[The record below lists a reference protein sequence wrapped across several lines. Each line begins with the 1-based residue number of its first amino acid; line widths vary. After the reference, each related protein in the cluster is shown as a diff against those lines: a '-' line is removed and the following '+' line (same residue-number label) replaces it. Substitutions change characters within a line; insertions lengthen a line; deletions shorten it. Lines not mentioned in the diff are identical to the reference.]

1 MALLGTL
8 AEFQV
13 DDILVLLGTTKKT
26 GVLVVESPRRSGRVW
41 VDAGHVVGAEMAGHA
56 EAHDVV
62 FELLRLPEGKFSFE
76 SGSAPAELMA
86 PQDVAAVLAAA
97 RNRLAE
103 WRDVERVVPSLASV
117 VRLDP
122 DAGGEPVLHISAE
135 DWKVVAAIGAGG
147 PVKRV
152 AEKLGLA
159 EFDAC
164 KAVKA
169 VVDAGL
175 AVVQPVAED
184 MPSGTAAAPADAA
197 GGGAMTQSEVARQLS
212 RLRGQ

>member
-26 GVLVVESPRRSGRVW
+26 GVLAVESARRIGRVW
-41 VDAGHVVGAEMAGHA
+41 VDAGHVVGADMAGHA

-62 FELLRLPEGKFSFE
+62 FELLRLPDGKFSFE
-76 SGSAPAELMA
+76 SGSAPSDLMA
-86 PQDVAAVLAAA
+86 PQDVSDVLAAA

-103 WRDVERVVPSLASV
+103 WQDIERVVPSLSSIV
-117 VRLDP
+117 TLDA
-122 DAGGEPVLHISAE
+122 DAGGEPVLHINAE
-135 DWKVVAAIGAGG
+135 DWRVVAAIGAGG
-147 PVKRV
+147 PVQNV
-152 AEKLGLA
+152 ADRLGLA

-169 VVDAGL
+169 VVDAHL
-175 AVVQPVAED
+175 AVVQPVAD
-184 MPSGTAAAPADAA
+184 GADAA
-197 GGGAMTQSEVARQLS
+197 TVAGVAQSEVARQLS

>member
-26 GVLVVESPRRSGRVW
+26 GVLAVESPRRAGRVW
-41 VDAGHVVGAEMAGHA
+41 VDAGHIVGAEMAGHS

-62 FELLRLPEGKFSFE
+62 FELLRLPDGKFSFE
-76 SGSAPAELMA
+76 SGAAPAELMA
-86 PQDVAAVLAAA
+86 PQDVSDVLAGA
-97 RNRLAE
+97 RSRLAE
-103 WRDVERVVPSLASV
+103 WRDIERVVPSLSSLV
-117 VRLDP
+117 VLDP
-122 DAGGEPVLHISAE
+122 EAGGEPVLHINAE
-135 DWKVVAAIGAGG
+135 DWRVVAAIGAGG
-147 PVKRV
+147 PVKKV
-152 AEKLGLA
+152 ADALGLA

-169 VVDAGL
+169 VVDARL
-175 AVVQPVAED
+175 AVVDPVADGES
-184 MPSGTAAAPADAA
+184 PSGAGTASGNP
-197 GGGAMTQSEVARQLS
+197 QSEVARQLS

>member
-13 DDILVLLGTTKKT
+13 DDILVLLGSTKKT
-26 GVLVVESPRRSGRVW
+26 GVLAVEAPRRTGRVW

-62 FELLRLPEGKFSFE
+62 FELLRLAEGKFSFE
-76 SGSAPAELMA
+76 AGSAPADLMA
-86 PQDVAAVLAAA
+86 PQEVAEVLAAA
-97 RNRLAE
+97 RTRLTE
-103 WRDVERVVPSLASV
+103 WRDIERVVPSLQSIV
-117 VRLDP
+117 TLDP
-122 DAGGEPVLHISAE
+122 DAGGEPVLHITAD

-147 PVKRV
+147 PVKQV
-152 AEKLGLA
+152 ADRLGLA

-169 VVDAGL
+169 VVDANL
-175 AVVQPVAED
+175 AVIGPVAEGSD
-184 MPSGTAAAPADAA
+184 STVA
-197 GGGAMTQSEVARQLS
+197 GAVAQNEVARQLS

>member
-13 DDILVLLGTTKKT
+13 DDILVLLGSTKKT
-26 GVLVVESPRRSGRVW
+26 GVLAVESPRRSGRVW
-41 VDAGHVVGAEMAGHA
+41 VDAGHVVGAEMADHS

-62 FELLRLPEGKFSFE
+62 FELLRLPDGKFSFE
-76 SGSAPAELMA
+76 SGSTPSELMA
-86 PQDVAAVLAAA
+86 PQDVAEVLAAA
-97 RNRLAE
+97 RTRLTE
-103 WRDVERVVPSLASV
+103 WRDIERVVPSLASV
-117 VRLDP
+117 VSLDP
-122 DAGGEPVLHISAE
+122 EAGGEPVLHINSD

-147 PVKRV
+147 PVKQV
-152 AEKLGLA
+152 ADRLGLA

-169 VVDAGL
+169 IVDARL
-175 AVVQPVAED
+175 AVVVPVAEGESA
-184 MPSGTAAAPADAA
+184 PSGSTVA
-197 GGGAMTQSEVARQLS
+197 GSQSEVARQLS

>member
-13 DDILVLLGTTKKT
+13 DDILVLLGSTKKT
-26 GVLVVESPRRSGRVW
+26 GVLAVEAPSRSGRVW
-41 VDAGHVVGAEMAGHA
+41 VDAGHVVGADMAGHSQ
-56 EAHDVV
+56 AHDVV

-76 SGSAPAELMA
+76 SGPAPAELMA
-86 PQDVAAVLAAA
+86 PTDVSEVLAAA
-97 RNRLAE
+97 RTRLTE
-103 WRDVERVVPSLASV
+103 WRDIERVVPSLASIV
-117 VRLDP
+117 TLDP
-122 DAGGEPVLHISAE
+122 DAGGEPVLHIGAD

-147 PVKRV
+147 PVKQV
-152 AEKLGLA
+152 ADRLKLA

-169 VVDAGL
+169 IVDAKL
-175 AVVQPVAED
+175 AVIGPVAEG
-184 MPSGTAAAPADAA
+184 SDAMVA
-197 GGGAMTQSEVARQLS
+197 GAVAQSEVARQLS

>member
-26 GVLVVESPRRSGRVW
+26 GVLAVESPRRSGRVW
-41 VDAGHVVGAEMAGHA
+41 VDAGHVVGAEMAGHS

-76 SGSAPAELMA
+76 AGSTPKELMA
-86 PQDVAAVLAAA
+86 PQDVSDVLAAA
-97 RNRLAE
+97 RTRLTE
-103 WRDVERVVPSLASV
+103 WRDIERVVPSLNAV

-122 DAGGEPVLHISAE
+122 DAGGEPVVHISAE

-147 PVKRV
+147 PVKLV
-152 AEKLGLA
+152 ADKLGLA

-164 KAVKA
+164 RAVKSI
-169 VVDAGL
+169 VDARL
-175 AVVQPVAED
+175 AVISPVAEAD
-184 MPSGTAAAPADAA
+184 APAAAGTPP
-197 GGGAMTQSEVARQLS
+197 QSEVARQLS

>member
-13 DDILVLLGTTKKT
+13 DDILVLLGSTKKT
-26 GVLVVESPRRSGRVW
+26 GVLAIESPRRSGRVW
-41 VDAGHVVGAEMAGHA
+41 VDAGHVVGADMAGHA

-62 FELLRLPEGKFSFE
+62 FELLRLPDGKFSFE
-76 SGSAPAELMA
+76 SGSAPADLMA
-86 PQDVAAVLAAA
+86 PQDVSDVLAAA
-97 RNRLAE
+97 RTRLAE
-103 WRDVERVVPSLASV
+103 WRDIERVVPNLSSV
-117 VRLDP
+117 VTLDP
-122 DAGGEPVLHISAE
+122 DAGGEPVLHINAE
-135 DWKVVAAIGAGG
+135 DWRVVAAIGAGG
-147 PVKRV
+147 PVKNV
-152 AEKLGLA
+152 ADRLGLA

-175 AVVQPVAED
+175 AVVKPVAEG
-184 MPSGTAAAPADAA
+184 SEPAEV
-197 GGGAMTQSEVARQLS
+197 GAIAQSEVARQLS

>member
-41 VDAGHVVGAEMAGHA
+41 VDAGHVVGAEMAGHG

-62 FELLRLPEGKFSFE
+62 FELLRLPDGKFSFE
-76 SGSAPAELMA
+76 SGGAPSELSA
-86 PQDVAAVLAAA
+86 PQDVSDVLAAA
-97 RNRLAE
+97 RSRLAE
-103 WRDVERVVPSLASV
+103 WRDIERVVPSLASIV
-117 VRLDP
+117 TLDP
-122 DAGGEPVLHISAE
+122 DAGGEPVLHINAE
-135 DWKVVAAIGAGG
+135 DWKIVAAIGAGG
-147 PVKRV
+147 PVKQV
-152 AEKLGLA
+152 ADRLGLA

-169 VVDAGL
+169 VVDARL
-175 AVVQPVAED
+175 AVVEPVAEGES
-184 MPSGTAAAPADAA
+184 PAHAAAPGA
-197 GGGAMTQSEVARQLS
+197 GATTQSEVARQLS
-212 RLRGQ
+212 RLRAQ

>member
-26 GVLVVESPRRSGRVW
+26 GVLAVESPRRSGRVW
-41 VDAGHVVGAEMAGHA
+41 VDAGHVVGADMAGHSD
-56 EAHDVV
+56 AHDVV

-76 SGSAPAELMA
+76 SGAAPSELNA
-86 PQDVAAVLAAA
+86 PQDVSEVLAAA
-97 RNRLAE
+97 RSRLGE
-103 WRDVERVVPSLASV
+103 WRDIERVVPSLASIV
-117 VRLDP
+117 SLDP
-122 DAGGEPVLHISAE
+122 EAGGEPVLHINAD

-147 PVKRV
+147 PVKQV
-152 AEKLGLA
+152 ADALGLA

-169 VVDAGL
+169 VVDARL
-175 AVVQPVAED
+175 AVVQPVAD
-184 MPSGTAAAPADAA
+184 GDSPSGSTAA
-197 GGGAMTQSEVARQLS
+197 GSTQSEVARQLS

>member
-13 DDILVLLGTTKKT
+13 DDILVLLGSTKKT
-26 GVLVVESPRRSGRVW
+26 GVLAIESPRRSGRVW
-41 VDAGHVVGAEMAGHA
+41 VDAGHVVGADMAGHP

-76 SGSAPAELMA
+76 SGSAPSELMA
-86 PQDVAAVLAAA
+86 PQDVAEVLSAA
-97 RNRLAE
+97 RSRLAE
-103 WRDVERVVPSLASV
+103 WRDIERVVPSLASIV
-117 VRLDP
+117 TLDP
-122 DAGGEPVLHISAE
+122 DAGGEPVLHINAE
-135 DWKVVAAIGAGG
+135 DWRVVAAIGAGG
-147 PVKRV
+147 PVKNV
-152 AEKLGLA
+152 ADRLGLA

-175 AVVQPVAED
+175 AVVKPVAED
-184 MPSGTAAAPADAA
+184 SDTAAV
-197 GGGAMTQSEVARQLS
+197 GAIAQSEVARQLS

>member
-13 DDILVLLGTTKKT
+13 DDILVLLGSTKKT
-26 GVLVVESPRRSGRVW
+26 GVLAVEGPRRAGRVW
-41 VDAGHVVGAEMAGHA
+41 VDAGHVVGAEMAGHN

-76 SGSAPAELMA
+76 AGSAPSALMA
-86 PQDVAAVLAAA
+86 PRDVAEVLAAA

-103 WRDVERVVPSLASV
+103 WREIERVVPSLAAFV
-117 VRLDP
+117 ALDAE
-122 DAGGEPVLHISAE
+122 AGGESVVHITAE

-147 PVKRV
+147 PVKNV
-152 AEKLGLA
+152 ADALGLA

-169 VVDAGL
+169 VVDAKL
-175 AVVQPVAED
+175 AVIRTAPDGA
-184 MPSGTAAAPADAA
+184 PASPGAPTAAA
-197 GGGAMTQSEVARQLS
+197 QSEVARQLS

>member
-26 GVLVVESPRRSGRVW
+26 GVLAVESPRRNGRVW
-41 VDAGHVVGAEMAGHA
+41 VDAGHVVGAEMAGHS
-56 EAHDVV
+56 EAHDVL
-62 FELLRLPEGKFSFE
+62 FELLRLPDGKFSFE
-76 SGSAPAELMA
+76 SGAAPAELNA
-86 PQDVAAVLAAA
+86 PQDVAEVLAAA
-97 RNRLAE
+97 RTRLSE
-103 WRDVERVVPSLASV
+103 WRDIERVVPSLASIV
-117 VRLDP
+117 TLDP
-122 DAGGEPVLHISAE
+122 DAGGEPVLHINAE

-147 PVKRV
+147 PVKQV
-152 AEKLGLA
+152 ADRLGLA

-169 VVDAGL
+169 VVDARL
-175 AVVQPVAED
+175 ATVEPVAEGESA
-184 MPSGTAAAPADAA
+184 PSGSTVA
-197 GGGAMTQSEVARQLS
+197 GSQSEVARQLS

>member
-13 DDILVLLGTTKKT
+13 DDILVLLGSTKKT
-26 GVLVVESPRRSGRVW
+26 GVLVVEAPRRSGRVW
-41 VDAGHVVGAEMAGHA
+41 VDAGHVVGADMAGHT

-62 FELLRLPEGKFSFE
+62 FELLRLPDGKFSFDA
-76 SGSAPAELMA
+76 GSAPSELGA
-86 PQDVAAVLAAA
+86 PQDVSEVLGSA
-97 RNRLAE
+97 RTRLAE
-103 WRDVERVVPSLASV
+103 WRDIERVVPSLSSV
-117 VRLDP
+117 VTLDP

-147 PVKRV
+147 PVQHV
-152 AEKLGLA
+152 ADRLGLA

-164 KAVKA
+164 RAVKA

-175 AVVQPVAED
+175 AVVTPVAEG
-184 MPSGTAAAPADAA
+184 SEPATV
-197 GGGAMTQSEVARQLS
+197 GAVAQSEVARQLS
-212 RLRGQ
+212 RLRSQ

>member
-26 GVLVVESPRRSGRVW
+26 GVLAVESPRRAGRVW

-62 FELLRLPEGKFSFE
+62 FELLRLPDGKFSFE
-76 SGSAPAELMA
+76 AGSAPSELMA
-86 PQDVAAVLAAA
+86 PRDVTDVLAAA
-97 RNRLAE
+97 RTRLGE
-103 WRDVERVVPSLASV
+103 WREVERVVPSLASIV
-117 VRLDP
+117 TLDAE
-122 DAGGEPVLHISAE
+122 AGGEPVVHITAE
-135 DWKVVAAIGAGG
+135 DWKVIAAIGAGG
-147 PVKRV
+147 PVKNV
-152 AEKLGLA
+152 ADTLGLA

-164 KAVKA
+164 KAVKSI
-169 VVDAGL
+169 VDAKL
-175 AVVQPVAED
+175 AVIQPVAEGA
-184 MPSGTAAAPADAA
+184 SAP
-197 GGGAMTQSEVARQLS
+197 GGASGPVAQSEVARQLS

>member
-13 DDILVLLGTTKKT
+13 DDILVLLGSTKKT
-26 GVLVVESPRRSGRVW
+26 GVLAVEAPRRTGRVW

-76 SGSAPAELMA
+76 AGSAPTELMA
-86 PQDVAAVLAAA
+86 PQEVAEVLAAA
-97 RNRLAE
+97 RTRLTE
-103 WRDVERVVPSLASV
+103 WRDIERVVPSLQSIV
-117 VRLDP
+117 TLDP
-122 DAGGEPVLHISAE
+122 DAGGEPVLHITAD

-147 PVKRV
+147 PVKQV
-152 AEKLGLA
+152 ADRLGLA

-169 VVDAGL
+169 VVDANL
-175 AVVQPVAED
+175 AVIGPVAEGSD
-184 MPSGTAAAPADAA
+184 STVA
-197 GGGAMTQSEVARQLS
+197 GAVAQSEVARQLS

>member
-13 DDILVLLGTTKKT
+13 DDILVLLGSTKKT
-26 GVLVVESPRRSGRVW
+26 GVLAVESTRPLRRVW
-41 VDAGHVVGAEMAGHA
+41 VDAGHVVGADMAGHT

-76 SGSAPAELMA
+76 AGSTPADLGA
-86 PQDVAAVLAAA
+86 PQDVAEVLAGA
-97 RNRLAE
+97 RTRLAE
-103 WRDVERVVPSLASV
+103 WREIERVVPSLASTV
-117 VRLDP
+117 ALDP

-147 PVKRV
+147 PVKQV
-152 AEKLGLA
+152 ADRLGLA

-175 AVVQPVAED
+175 AVVHPVADGEEA
-184 MPSGTAAAPADAA
+184 PSAP
-197 GGGAMTQSEVARQLS
+197 GAVGQSEVARQLS

>member
-13 DDILVLLGTTKKT
+13 DDVLVLLGSTKKT
-26 GVLVVESPRRSGRVW
+26 GVLAVESPRRSGRVW
-41 VDAGHVVGAEMAGHA
+41 VDAGHVVGADMAGHA

-62 FELLRLPEGKFSFE
+62 FELLRLPDGKFSFE
-76 SGSAPAELMA
+76 SGATPADLMA
-86 PQDVAAVLAAA
+86 PQDVADVLAAA
-97 RNRLAE
+97 RSRLAE
-103 WRDVERVVPSLASV
+103 WREIERVVPSLASV
-117 VRLDP
+117 VKLDP
-122 DAGGEPVLHISAE
+122 EAGGEPVLHINAE

-147 PVKRV
+147 PVKNV
-152 AEKLGLA
+152 ADRLGLA

-169 VVDAGL
+169 VVDARL
-175 AVVQPVAED
+175 AVVSPVAED
-184 MPSGTAAAPADAA
+184 DSEPGSAAAS
-197 GGGAMTQSEVARQLS
+197 GGSATQSEVARQLS

>member
-13 DDILVLLGTTKKT
+13 DDILVLLGSTKKT
-26 GVLVVESPRRSGRVW
+26 GVLAVESPRRTGRVW
-41 VDAGHVVGAEMAGHA
+41 VDAGHVVGAEMADHA

-62 FELLRLPEGKFSFE
+62 FELLRLPDGKFSFE
-76 SGSAPAELMA
+76 PGSAPSDLMA
-86 PQDVAAVLAAA
+86 PQDVAEVLAAA
-97 RNRLAE
+97 RSRLVE
-103 WRDVERVVPSLASV
+103 WRDIERVVPSLSSIV
-117 VRLDP
+117 SLDP
-122 DAGGEPVLHISAE
+122 EAGGEPVLHISAD

-147 PVKRV
+147 PVKNV
-152 AEKLGLA
+152 ADKLGLA

-169 VVDAGL
+169 IVDARL
-175 AVVQPVAED
+175 ATVTPVADGEA
-184 MPSGTAAAPADAA
+184 PPAASVSGAT
-197 GGGAMTQSEVARQLS
+197 TQSEVARQLS